1 MGVQRGFYSA
11 HGRQLSWVT
20 IAFQIFNLQ
29 SANAMLGADR
39 AVHFMHKIMQVRFDA
54 RA

>member
-11 HGRQLSWVT
+11 HGRQFSWVA

-29 SANAMLGADR
+29 AANAMLGADR
-39 AVHFMHKIMQVRFDA
+39 AVHFMHKIMQVSFDA